1 MDLVA
6 LKNEI
11 QNDPQSIGY
20 SGKSHEDIAKLLNRP
35 VRNVDRDTI
44 SGGQIAACLVKAD
57 WTALSAADKNY
68 LQVFIAAQDMPLT
81 IQLKNEL
88 GGLFGVGTGTR
99 TNLLAML
106 KQSGSRAKELG
117 LGSVTTSDVAD
128 ALRS

>member
-99 TNLLAML
+99 TNLLVML

-117 LGSVTTSDVAD
+117 LESVTTSDVAD